1 MIKIMDKVLGLTIV
15 LMAAYT
21 LFMDKVLGLTIVLM
35 AAYTLWAV
43 MTPNHLFI
51 G

>member
-1 MIKIMDKVLGLTIV
+1 MEKIISWGL
-15 LMAAYT
+15 L
-21 LFMDKVLGLTIVLM
+21 LM

-43 MTPNHLFI
+43 VTPNHLYV

>member
-1 MIKIMDKVLGLTIV
+1 MEKIISWGLL

-21 LFMDKVLGLTIVLM
+21 LYAVTLGQHMYV
-35 AAYTLWAV
+35 
-43 MTPNHLFI
+43 

>member
-1 MIKIMDKVLGLTIV
+1 MIKYMDKILAWSLV

-21 LFMDKVLGLTIVLM
+21 VYVVLSQ
-35 AAYTLWAV
+35 
-43 MTPNHLFI
+43 NHLYI

>member
-1 MIKIMDKVLGLTIV
+1 MEKIIAWGLV

-21 LFMDKVLGLTIVLM
+21 VYVVL
-35 AAYTLWAV
+35 
-43 MTPNHLFI
+43 TPNHLYI